1 MLNQSQVALMLA
13 DATDIIDGRTAA
25 ELIRRLYE
33 LPDVEKDDADD
44 RDPGM
49 VFFHGKRLLSLY
61 IRKTKNRL

>member
-33 LPDVEKDDADD
+33 LPDVEKDDVDD
-44 RDPGM
+44 RER
-49 VFFHGKRLLSLY
+49 VS
-61 IRKTKNRL
+61 